1 MGLTRHNHFESD
13 QTLTRGTHMTNS
25 TLTIRRASGSDAV
38 ALQDLATLDSA
49 VAPGGDVLVAEVGSE
64 LWAAV
69 EVESGA
75 AVADPFRPTADL
87 VELLRFRAEAIRSE
101 RRGERRR
108 FGGML
113 PRLA

>member
-1 MGLTRHNHFESD
+1 
-13 QTLTRGTHMTNS
+13 MTNS

-38 ALQDLATLDSA
+38 ALQDLAALDSSA
-49 VAPGGDVLVAEVGSE
+49 APHGDVLVAEVGAD

-87 VELLRFRAEAIRSE
+87 VELLRFRADAI
-101 RRGERRR
+101 RGERRAERR
-108 FGGML
+108 FGGLL

>member
-1 MGLTRHNHFESD
+1 
-13 QTLTRGTHMTNS
+13 MTNS

-38 ALQDLATLDSA
+38 TLQDLAALDSSA
-49 VAPGGDVLVAEVGSE
+49 TPRGDVLVAEVGSE
-64 LWAAV
+64 LLAAV

-75 AVADPFRPTADL
+75 AVADPFRQTADL
-87 VELLRFRAEAIRSE
+87 VELLRFRADAIRGE

-108 FGGML
+108 FAGLL